1 MAQSIH
7 PDTRMGAVHLT
18 VADLDAS
25 LAFYQEVLGMAVHGR
40 RAGGD
45 GSAGD
50 ARNAA
55 RLGAGEEDLLALV
68 EHPAARAYGGTSG
81 LYHYALLVPSRK
93 ELAQSLRRL
102 GETRTPIQGIVD
114 HWISEAIY
122 LSDPDGNGI
131 EIARDRRRE
140 AWPPM
145 ETLAARGNGP
155 VDLEGLLA
163 ELDARD
169 GPWPGLDRATTIG
182 HIHLHVADLGEAEH
196 FYHGALEFDIM
207 ARYGSQATFVSAGG
221 YHHHIG
227 VNTWAGVGVRPPPP
241 DAVGLRHFEVR
252 LPDQAELERVVT
264 RLRRAD
270 REVQERSD
278 GVLVRDPSQNGIL
291 LTAAPERV
299 ASGSDRAGGKAAA

>member
-1 MAQSIH
+1 MAQAIH

-18 VADLDAS
+18 VADLDRS
-25 LAFYQEVLGMAVHGR
+25 LAFYQNVMGMAVHGR
-40 RAGGD
+40 GPEAT

-50 ARNAA
+50 TRTAA
-55 RLGAGEEDLLALV
+55 RLGAAEEELLVLV
-68 EHPAARAYGGTSG
+68 EEPAARAYGGTSG
-81 LYHYALLVPSRK
+81 LYHFAVLVPSRK
-93 ELAQSLRRL
+93 ELAWSLRRL
-102 GETRTPIQGIVD
+102 AETRTPIQGVVD

-155 VDLEGLLA
+155 VDLEGLFA

-169 GPWPGLDRATTIG
+169 GTWPGLDRGTTIG
-182 HIHLHVADLGEAEH
+182 HVHLHVADLEQAEG
-196 FYHGALEFDIM
+196 FYHGALGFDIM

-241 DAVGLRHFEVR
+241 DAVGLRYFEVW
-252 LPDQAELERVVT
+252 LPDQAELERALT
-264 RLRRAD
+264 RVGRA
-270 REVQERSD
+270 EHVMEERSD
-278 GVLVRDPSQNGIL
+278 GVLVRDPSQNGVL

-299 ASGSDRAGGKAAA
+299 AQGTDRGGGRVAG